1 MTTDKKAA
9 KAAVEAV
16 QKAAKPTETA
26 QDIPGVVE
34 TAQTG
39 AEAAQPAVQPVEEV
53 RKPAEATLLQIAECA
68 VTSSGG
74 LRMRTAPSLTAPVLA
89 VLPNG
94 AGVLLDAPYDGKSE
108 WVSVHTG
115 TLVGWVKAQY
125 LAPMLD

>member
-39 AEAAQPAVQPVEEV
+39 
-53 RKPAEATLLQIAECA
+53 AEATLLQIAECA